1 MTNNSDVI
9 NIAGSEINCGERKNL
24 RLKVSESFISNPTY
38 IPLTVIKGVKP
49 GPVLLVTAAV
59 HGDELNGI
67 EIVRQLIHYL
77 SPDEISGTLICVPVV
92 NIYGFQNSTRYLP
105 DGHDLNR
112 FFPGDPFQWS
122 QGRYAY
128 IIFNELVLKS
138 NYIIDI
144 HTAAAGRSNL
154 PHIRANMAMPE
165 VDRMA
170 RAFGTTVI
178 LDYIGTEGSLRRAA
192 TDAGVP
198 AITLE
203 AGETRKFEKKIA
215 ERGLLSVF
223 NVMRELKMI
232 DGEVNNS
239 EYQLVIKKT
248 SWIRAD
254 RGGILSINTRPGRV
268 VKKGK
273 ELATNTNPFGKEVES
288 IKAPFSGVVIGI
300 ATAPT
305 VVPGEGVCHLFLLK
319 EPVRKVRQK
328 LMEIFGRKRI
338 VF

>member
-1 MTNNSDVI
+1 MRDDVI
-9 NIAGSEINCGERKNL
+9 RIAGSEIHRGERKNL

-38 IPLTVIKGVKP
+38 IPLTVINGEKP

-67 EIVRQLIHYL
+67 EIVRQLIHFL
-77 SPDEISGTLICVPVV
+77 TPEELSGTLICVPVV
-92 NIYGFQNSTRYLP
+92 NIYGFQNATRYLP

-112 FFPGDPFQWS
+112 YFPGDPDQWS

-128 IIFNELVLKS
+128 TVFNELVLKS
-138 NYIIDI
+138 DYIIDL
-144 HTAAAGRSNL
+144 HTASSGRSNL
-154 PHIRANMAMPE
+154 PHIRANMSMPQ
-165 VDRMA
+165 VAKIA

-178 LDYIGTEGSLRRAA
+178 LDYVGTQGSLRRAA
-192 TDAGVP
+192 TDAGIP

-223 NVMRELKMI
+223 NVMRELKML
-232 DGEVNNS
+232 DGLVNTS
-239 EYQLVIKKT
+239 DFQLVINKT
-248 SWIRAD
+248 SWIRAN

-268 VKKGK
+268 VKKSK
-273 ELATNTNPFGKEVES
+273 ELATNTNPFGTEVES
-288 IKAPFSGVVIGI
+288 IKAPFNGIVIGI

-305 VVPGEGVCHLFLLK
+305 VVPGEGICHLFLLE
-319 EPVRKVRQK
+319 EPVRQVRKK